1 MLRPMG
7 VFVAMLMML
16 PLEAVAETLN
26 CAGSQY
32 EMNQCAAKTLQAE
45 DAELNTRYQAAI
57 SGAEDATAK
66 DLLRN
71 AQRAWLAY
79 RDAACAWEGDAARG
93 GTLRPLLEI
102 SCAEQ
107 MTRQRLLELNHGM
120 ERREPGLSSG
130 VMLARLREHAPEAVL
145 TGVYWLPEGVLAAD
159 FNGDGAH
166 DLAAVGLRPADIAG
180 TGGVVHVLM
189 LPVGAVAP
197 LHAAIAIGGA
207 GFCAVPVAVRLE
219 YPNGAGQPLLA
230 IDDGACDAF
239 RIGLT
244 RGSAPQLRI
253 LRN

>member
-1 MLRPMG
+1 MLRLMG
-7 VFVAMLMML
+7 VFVAMLMLL
-16 PLEAVAETLN
+16 PLGAVAENLN

-45 DAELNTRYQAAI
+45 DVELNTRYQAAMG
-57 SGAEDATAK
+57 GADDATAK
-66 DLLRN
+66 DLFRN

-79 RDAACAWEGDAARG
+79 RDATCAWEGDAARG

-107 MTRQRLLELNHGM
+107 MTRQRLLELSHGL
-120 ERREPGLSSG
+120 ERREPGLSAG

-166 DLAAVGLRPADIAG
+166 DLAAVGLQPASA
-180 TGGVVHVLM
+180 TGGEGMVHVLV
-189 LPVGAVAP
+189 LPAGAAVP
-197 LHAAIAIGGA
+197 LHASIRIGDG
-207 GFCAVPVAVRLE
+207 GFCAAPAKVRLE
-219 YPNGAGQPLLA
+219 YPDGQPQPLLA

-244 RGSAPQLRI
+244 EGVAPQLRV